1 MEIMFNET
9 SFKKTDTGKHIAGI
23 ARTEEETPVW
33 RKEEKADKGVV
44 AGTFRRGT
52 RKANQPAKAE
62 GYPTTKRR
70 TILCYKRRTD
80 GGTAE
85 VAR

>member
-9 SFKKTDTGKHIAGI
+9 SFKKTNTGKYIAGI

-44 AGTFRRGT
+44 AGTLR
-52 RKANQPAKAE
+52 
-62 GYPTTKRR
+62 
-70 TILCYKRRTD
+70 
-80 GGTAE
+80 
-85 VAR
+85 